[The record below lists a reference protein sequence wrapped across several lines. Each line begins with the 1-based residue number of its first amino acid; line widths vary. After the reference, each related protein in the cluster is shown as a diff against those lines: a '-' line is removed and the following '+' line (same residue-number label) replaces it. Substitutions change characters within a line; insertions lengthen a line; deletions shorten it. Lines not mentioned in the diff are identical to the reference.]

1 MEASEVRARSLP
13 DATLGVVRDV
23 SNVAFELARVPITLL
38 LSPFLSGPSNR
49 VEELRADI
57 VELRQLLRIAKDEGL
72 DKDLAAALNFL
83 AEHSKQIQR
92 AFVVWIDLIEVL
104 VQDAERRYGGTRGMG
119 KLKAAQVKGAV
130 QYLMRNQSFDIP
142 DVPKFLGPVVMDVV
156 IDWSVELAVLLANR
170 YGLWVEK
177 DSIAKPRSLLTTIK
191 LQLRRAAQVVAGFL
205 FWVYVRIRQAMQR
218 DVIISPEIKAAIDAV
233 RQEGL
238 IVHHRELFKGVA
250 DLLVWISA
258 KRGTL
263 MVLVEVTA
271 AAVQQAEVYVSLTG
285 AQKRAYAYDVV
296 LAALYE
302 LGFEQ
307 GTGLL
312 FSIIDS
318 TIQSSIEMSVNLFNK
333 RGVFSNH

>member
-1 MEASEVRARSLP
+1 MEAPEVTARSMP
-13 DATLGVVRDV
+13 DTTLGVVRDF
-23 SNVAFELARVPITLL
+23 SNVAFELAQVPIALL
-38 LSPFLSGPSNR
+38 LSPFLSGRSNR
-49 VEELRADI
+49 VEELRGDI

-104 VQDAERRYGGTRGMG
+104 VQDAERRYGATRGMG
-119 KLKAAQVKGAV
+119 DLKAAHVKGAV
-130 QYLMRNQSFDIP
+130 QYLLRNKSLDIP

-156 IDWSVELAVLLANR
+156 IDWSVDVAVLLANR
-170 YGLWVEK
+170 HGLWVER
-177 DSIAKPRSLLTTIK
+177 DSTAKQHSLLTTIK
-191 LQLRRAAQVVAGFL
+191 LQLRRTARSVLGL
-205 FWVYVRIRQAMQR
+205 IFWVYVRIRQAMQR
-218 DVIISPEIKAAIDAV
+218 EVIISPEIRAAIDAV
-233 RQEGL
+233 RREGL

-250 DLLVWISA
+250 ELLVWISA
-258 KRGTL
+258 KRKTL
-263 MVLVEVTA
+263 MVLVEVTS

-285 AQKRAYAYDVV
+285 AQKKAYAYDLV
-296 LAALYE
+296 LAVLHE

-318 TIQSSIEMSVNLFNK
+318 TVQSSIEMSVNLFNK
-333 RGVFSNH
+333 RGVFSHH